1 MITAIIFSAHLLFA
15 LIIYTKKWQ
24 SDSVTAAWLN
34 VGLIGILFSVGWTI
48 TGSVAPLIME
58 PKGFGIQFDRDAFS
72 LTLLTIGEFL
82 FYWIYYKDVFAGPE
96 TEAIEAGTEKQ

>member
-24 SDSVTAAWLN
+24 SESVSAAWLN

-48 TGSVAPLIME
+48 TTVIAKSIMST
-58 PKGFGIQFDRDAFS
+58 KGFGIYFDRDAFS
-72 LTLLTIGEFL
+72 LSLLTISEFFFYKMYYHDL
-82 FYWIYYKDVFAGPE
+82 FAKTDIS
-96 TEAIEAGTEKQ
+96 EAQKEESV